1 MKSLF
6 SKYTWLQLILSILLL
21 FGGSLIII
29 FAAMGKMEILEDGL
43 NIIAAVILFLFG
55 LFAIVA
61 SFAFEGDKIISNG
74 IIYGSASIAMG
85 VFLLIKEFLLL
96 DYLVYLLAI
105 FFIVVGA
112 IELIKAIILVIKKSD
127 KTLAIVFA
135 FIFAVIFING
145 GILAIIFKEN
155 VRIAFCIIAG
165 VIIFLV
171 GAYLMFTGIKE
182 MIVQAKNKK
191 RPAKVKKDKQAKEE
205 EKPFDETVEY
215 EAPQELNYT
224 AEVPALEEKK
234 EEEPKQEVIDAPEQP
249 QEQLYILLRNKKNPL
264 NVSEQISNK
273 WVFSFLRCWCFSSDF
288 NKNRDKEE

>member
-6 SKYTWLQLILSILLL
+6 TKYIWLQLILSILLL

-61 SFAFEGDKIISNG
+61 SFAFEGDRIISNG

-112 IELIKAIILVIKKSD
+112 IELLKAVILVVKKSE
-127 KTLAIVFA
+127 KRIPIVFA
-135 FIFAVIFING
+135 FIFAVIFITG
-145 GILAIIFKEN
+145 GILAIVFKDH

-165 VIIFLV
+165 VLIFLV
-171 GAYLMFTGIKE
+171 GGYLMFTGIKAMVE
-182 MIVQAKNKK
+182 QAKNKK
-191 RPAKVKKDKQAKEE
+191 RPVRRKGKEPKEDSPEDYKSE
-205 EKPFDETVEY
+205 EKQEEIKELDYTDV
-215 EAPQELNYT
+215 PQI
-224 AEVPALEEKK
+224 EEKQEEPK
-234 EEEPKQEVIDAPEQP
+234 QEEPKQEVIDAPAEP
-249 QEQLYILLRNKKNPL
+249 QE
-264 NVSEQISNK
+264 
-273 WVFSFLRCWCFSSDF
+273 
-288 NKNRDKEE
+288 